1 MVGFFFGKIWHG
13 GILVELF
20 ISGKKNTNLN
30 RKIK

>member
-20 ISGKKNTNLN
+20 ISGKKKHKLE
-30 RKIK
+30 